1 MDNYRTIKFPKSS
14 FIYEQG
20 NYPKDSF
27 YIITKGKAVSYAI
40 NSNNYNK
47 EYNVGHIIGL
57 VNLAVSEP
65 YDVSIEAIEDVEVL
79 EFNLYDINNIT
90 NNDLIKKIYEYLN
103 NTLETWLSR
112 YYIILVKNKL
122 DLYYKENVF
131 TMADIYLKN
140 GFSEVSS
147 KLYLEYIKTLENKED
162 IEYAE
167 IELLKLP
174 PPINPSTFT
183 SNIFLYKKGSCLY
196 TEFKPSNY
204 LYVILSGRIGIYSI
218 INGNLLLKDIYKKN
232 YVIDGYEPKLE
243 YKPLLTTAV
252 ALETSYIK
260 ILKKEEFIEMLINDR
275 QLRLYHIKMMS
286 MKIINVLSKIK
297 AIEEEK
303 MIFKLFILIS
313 ASIKIDTLFD
323 EQNTLVIPYTINDIK
338 NSINIS
344 VEDIIENLKKIKSIE
359 IIKDKY
365 IRIIDI
371 NDFFKEYHEYQKN
384 NY

>member
-204 LYVILSGRIGIYSI
+204 LYVILPGRIGIYSI

-243 YKPLLTTAV
+243 YKPLFTTAV

-323 EQNTLVIPYTINDIK
+323 EQNTLVIAYTINDIK